1 MKFENTLTSRTQF
14 RDALII
20 NLGLLVLG
28 VLLQYFL
35 GNIPKQ
41 YVSFPY
47 NIGAGVGFV
56 LVWTLIFYFF
66 KQKKIISLLDSSPF
80 AIVTTI
86 VLGFLSIGLGVFNVA
101 PESTYYNTLNKLG
114 VNQITTTWYF
124 ALIFFILLVNL
135 WLSILKRALVF
146 QAKNITFLL
155 NHFGLWLAL
164 FAGVLGQG
172 DLTKLKMT
180 LQDGRPEWRAV
191 DENGHVVELPLALE
205 LKKFEME
212 IYPNKLFLIDEKG
225 ETLPKS
231 KPDGFMLE
239 KVGATHT
246 FEDWEVK
253 LVEYVQ
259 NAVIVREN
267 TYAKNPMW
275 GATNAAKVVIKN
287 KKTQEQKEEWIS
299 CGNFMFPP
307 KAIKLSENR
316 TLVMSP
322 PEAKRYQS
330 DVLIYQKESSKVEEG
345 KILVN
350 QPLEVNGWKIYQV
363 SYNENLGRW
372 SDISVL
378 ELVLDPWL
386 PLVYIGIFILM
397 LGTISFLF
405 QNRK

>member
-1 MKFENTLTSRTQF
+1 MKFENTLSSRTQF

-20 NLGLLVLG
+20 NLALLVLG
-28 VLLQYFL
+28 FPLQYFF
-35 GNIPKQ
+35 GNIPKE

-47 NIGAGVGFV
+47 NIGAGVAFV
-56 LVWTLIFYFF
+56 LLWTMLFYFF
-66 KQKKIISLLDSSPF
+66 KQKKIIGLLDSSPF

-86 VLGFLSIGLGVFNVA
+86 VMGILSIGLGVFNIS
-101 PESTYYNTLNKLG
+101 PDSPNYTLLTRLG
-114 VNQITTTWYF
+114 INQITTTWYF
-124 ALIFFILLVNL
+124 ALIFFALLVNL

-146 QAKNITFLL
+146 QTKNITFLL

-180 LQDGRPEWRAV
+180 LQEGQPEWRAT
-191 DENGHVVELPLALE
+191 DEHGHVVELPLALE
-205 LKKFEME
+205 LKKFRMD

-225 ETLPKS
+225 ETVPKA

-239 KVGATHT
+239 KAGAKHS
-246 FEDWEVK
+246 FEDWEVT
-253 LVEYVQ
+253 LIEYIE
-259 NAVIVREN
+259 NAVIVEEN
-267 TYAKNPMW
+267 RYGKNPMW
-275 GATNAAKVVIKN
+275 GATNAAKVRIKN
-287 KKTQEQKEEWIS
+287 KKTKEQKEEWIS

-307 KAIKLSENR
+307 KVIKLSEKR
-316 TLVMSP
+316 TLVMAP
-322 PEAKRYQS
+322 PEAKKYQS
-330 DVLIYQKESSKVEEG
+330 DVLVYQKDNNKIEEG
-345 KILVN
+345 EILVN
-350 QPLEVNGWKIYQV
+350 QPLKVNGWKIYQV

-397 LGTISFLF
+397 LGTVSFLF